1 MTKRTDILL
10 YVQHLLGIGHL
21 RRAALI
27 AKALDRAGLDVLF
40 VSGGMPVPNLDIGGA
55 ELAQLPPLRTADSG
69 FSALVD
75 GTGEPVGEAW
85 RDARRDRLLA
95 LFEAAHPRAVVTE
108 MFPFGRRQL
117 RFELVPLL
125 EAACARQPR
134 VPVFCS
140 LRDVLNPQ
148 EKPEKTSWILDTV
161 TRYFDRVLVHGDP
174 AFVTLEQSFPEAA
187 EIADKLV
194 YTGYVVNP
202 PPAGVAAEGEGKEEV
217 LVSTGGGAVAGPLI
231 EAALAARPLT
241 TLKDHKWRILV
252 GHNLP
257 DAQFRAYRKAAPA
270 GVVVERARPD
280 FLALLARCKL
290 SISQAGYN
298 TVMEVLAAGPP
309 AVLVPFAAGAEREQS
324 LRAGLLAERGLLS
337 VAEEAGLDGPGLA
350 GAIEAALERG
360 PTAGAAL
367 AMDGATKTAEKLLRY
382 LGKLRP

>member
-1 MTKRTDILL
+1 MTKRADILL

-40 VSGGMPVPNLDIGGA
+40 VSGGMPVPDLDIGGA
-55 ELAQLPPLRTADSG
+55 ELVQLPPLRTADSD
-69 FSALVD
+69 FSGLVD
-75 GTGEPVGEAW
+75 GAGEPLDEAG

-95 LFEAAHPRAVVTE
+95 LFEAARPRAVVTE

-117 RFELVPLL
+117 RFELIPLL
-125 EAACARQPR
+125 EAARARQPR

-148 EKPEKTSWILDTV
+148 EKPEKTSWILDTA

-202 PPAGVAAEGEGKEEV
+202 PPAGVAAEGDGAEEV

-257 DAQFRAYRKAAPA
+257 DARFRAYCKAAPA

-309 AVLVPFAAGAEREQS
+309 AVLVPFAAGAEREQA

-337 VAEEAGLDGPGLA
+337 VAEESGLDGPGLA
-350 GAIEAALERG
+350 RAIEAALERG
-360 PTAGAAL
+360 PTTGAAL
-367 AMDGATKTAEKLLRY
+367 AMDGATNTADKLLQY